1 MTYEEYWR
9 GPLWLVKSY
18 REAYDLKR
26 KNEEWA
32 RHRQGAY
39 VMQALRVA
47 MSGFSKDNVKE
58 KYPAD
63 PWPLTEKEAQRI
75 EAEKERAGYEKALA
89 KRRAEVK
96 AAQQKDA

>member
-1 MTYEEYWR
+1 
-9 GPLWLVKSY
+9 
-18 REAYDLKR
+18 
-26 KNEEWA
+26 
-32 RHRQGAY
+32 
-39 VMQALRVA
+39 